1 MQDKKTNAIIKLLL
15 CPGSYNTAD
24 PDNVCVRCSYR
35 DSSECSK
42 KLKQDVCK
50 LLETEEPES
59 VVKSMNLVVRVTEVL
74 HEIGV
79 PAHIKGYMYLRSA
92 IIRVVNDARLV
103 NSITKELYPAVA
115 KEYCTTASRVERA
128 LRHAVEVAWDRAD
141 YEVLLKW
148 FGYTVSSLKGKPTNS
163 EFIALIADKIRLE
176 MECK

>member
-15 CPGSYNTAD
+15 CPGRCNSID
-24 PDNVCVRCSYR
+24 PDDVCVRCSYK
-35 DSSECSK
+35 DSPECSK
-42 KLKQDVCK
+42 KFKQDVCK

-92 IIRVVNDARLV
+92 IVRVVNDAHLV
-103 NSITKELYPAVA
+103 NNITKELYPAVA
-115 KEYCTTASRVERA
+115 KEHCTIASRAERA
-128 LRHAVEVAWDRAD
+128 IRHAIEVAWDRAD

-163 EFIALIADKIRLE
+163 EFIALIADKLRLE
-176 MECK
+176 MEVK